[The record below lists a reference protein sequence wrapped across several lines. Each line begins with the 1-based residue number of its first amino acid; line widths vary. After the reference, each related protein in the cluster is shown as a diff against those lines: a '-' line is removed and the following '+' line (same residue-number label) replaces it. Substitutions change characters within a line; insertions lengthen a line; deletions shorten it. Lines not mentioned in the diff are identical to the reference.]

1 MKNHSRIG
9 IECDYS
15 FDMLYEAAFG
25 MNLKPSEKTKFQK
38 LPQAEINVLVIE
50 WAKRAGWKTQKKRG
64 EKNTIYI
71 AFHPQV

>member
-25 MNLKPSEKTKFQK
+25 KNLDIKEKQK
-38 LPQAEINVLVIE
+38 LQKLSQEEINTLVLN
-50 WAKRAGWKTQKKRG
+50 WAKIAGWKTK
-64 EKNTIYI
+64 EKNGSGGEIYLS
-71 AFHPQV
+71 FHP

>member
-25 MNLKPSEKTKFQK
+25 KSLKPQEKVELQN
-38 LPQAEINVLVIE
+38 LPQEKINTLVSL
-50 WAKRAGWKTQKKRG
+50 WAQKAHWKTRKKKG
-64 EKNTIYI
+64 SDKKVYLS
-71 AFHPQV
+71 FHP